1 MWSDIFLRGSLEP
14 FLMSSS
20 RADYE
25 AHQDHVIFSMY
36 ELSALW
42 SFFFALCDKTSF
54 SEKLYESSSIAFFR
68 FQIYGLLCV

>member
-42 SFFFALCDKTSF
+42 SFF
-54 SEKLYESSSIAFFR
+54 
-68 FQIYGLLCV
+68 LLCVTRQASQKNFMSQAQ